1 MADTI
6 LLTGG
11 TGFLGTELASRL
23 SGNPEN
29 KIYVLVRAADEQGA
43 VHRLKGAWYFD
54 RELYA
59 RIGEKCIPVPGD
71 FTKEG
76 IGLSGE
82 NRKRLLEQVTLI
94 IHAGAEVGFQKSRE
108 ELFSTNREGTR
119 NMLTLA
125 GQMKKLRRFVHISTA
140 YVAGTA
146 KGVVREESPAG
157 TSYSGYYEESK
168 AEAEKL
174 VRASGVPYTICRPG
188 MIVGDSRTGWVRNFN
203 TIYYVLK
210 MMLLGKMRVLP
221 IRPDAPLNIVPG
233 DYVADCIAK
242 ISFDEDAAGRTFHL
256 TCPEEA
262 AGICLPQEFHAPDR
276 ADRLRTGAGQAR
288 EHKISHLLL

>member
-59 RIGEKCIPVPGD
+59 RIGENCIPVPGD

-94 IHAGAEVGFQKSRE
+94 IHAGAEKCRP
-108 ELFSTNREGTR
+108 
-119 NMLTLA
+119 
-125 GQMKKLRRFVHISTA
+125 LRR
-140 YVAGTA
+140 
-146 KGVVREESPAG
+146 R
-157 TSYSGYYEESK
+157 
-168 AEAEKL
+168 
-174 VRASGVPYTICRPG
+174 
-188 MIVGDSRTGWVRNFN
+188 
-203 TIYYVLK
+203 
-210 MMLLGKMRVLP
+210 
-221 IRPDAPLNIVPG
+221 
-233 DYVADCIAK
+233 
-242 ISFDEDAAGRTFHL
+242 
-256 TCPEEA
+256 PEEA
-262 AGICLPQEFHAPDR
+262 GN
-276 ADRLRTGAGQAR
+276 
-288 EHKISHLLL
+288 